1 MGRMIGSSRLLFC
14 IFLFTLPLFSLRT
27 ASEEVEDESEFNY
40 VEGSKIGP
48 SRWGEIRPEW
58 RTCKN
63 GSMQSPIDLMS
74 KSVEIISHLGDLRM
88 SYRPSNATLKN
99 RGHDIML
106 RWEGGAGSMH
116 INGTEYVLQQCHWH
130 SPSEHSIDGK
140 RFDVELHLVHETPN
154 GEAAVVGIMY
164 KYGPRDTFLS
174 SIMDHL
180 GAIAETG
187 EAEKAIGVVH
197 PKGIKILGRKYYRY
211 IGSLTTPPCTEN
223 VKWIIFQKVMTVARK
238 HVELLRDSVN
248 DDAEL
253 NARPLQPVNGRNIQL
268 YTREE
273 RTRRRTIEDPHY
285 QFSADH
291 VKIEEC

>member
-174 SIMDHL
+174 S
-180 GAIAETG
+180 
-187 EAEKAIGVVH
+187 
-197 PKGIKILGRKYYRY
+197 
-211 IGSLTTPPCTEN
+211 
-223 VKWIIFQKVMTVARK
+223 
-238 HVELLRDSVN
+238 
-248 DDAEL
+248 DAEL